1 MPTPDR
7 LFTAAEANAALPQVR
22 PAVAD
27 LRRASRRCARLRR
40 RSRPSR
46 RAPPRRVGRSPAPTE
61 RLARDRF
68 RVAEEAAGPALE
80 QLHEIG
86 VLVKDADR
94 GLVDFPSLRDGEIVE
109 LCWLD
114 GEPEVA
120 HWHHVGAGFS
130 AASRWDR
137 APYHEPRGRPPP

>member
-1 MPTPDR
+1 MNAPPPDR

-27 LRRASRRCARLRR
+27 LRRAIAEVRASAPAVEAFAARAAATGGTQ
-40 RSRPSR
+40 PSGDE
-46 RAPPRRVGRSPAPTE
+46 RV
-61 RLARDRF
+61 ARDRF
-68 RVAEEAAGPALE
+68 RVAEEAAGNALE
-80 QLHEIG
+80 RLHEIG

-94 GLVDFPSLRDGEIVE
+94 GLVDFPSLRDGEVVE

-120 HWHHVGAGFS
+120 YWHPIGAGF
-130 AASRWDR
+130 A
-137 APYHEPRGRPPP
+137 GRQPLA

>member
-1 MPTPDR
+1 VNAPPPDR

-27 LRRASRRCARLRR
+27 LRRAIAEVRASAPAVEAFAARAAATGGTQ
-40 RSRPSR
+40 PSGDE
-46 RAPPRRVGRSPAPTE
+46 RA
-61 RLARDRF
+61 ARNRF
-68 RVAEEAAGPALE
+68 RVAEEAAGYALE

-94 GLVDFPSLRDGEIVE
+94 GLVDFPSLRDGEVVE

-120 HWHHVGAGFS
+120 HWHHVGAGF
-130 AASRWDR
+130 A
-137 APYHEPRGRPPP
+137 GRQPLA